1 MVSFTAVLERG
12 IVEDQDPTKVVSTPD
27 ISAMMGGGGG
37 GGDNGSHGS
46 IVDVEGIRPTSPSG
60 RSIASS
66 SQGSLVIDLPG
77 RFTVPHI
84 PSVFLFPLSIFT
96 TICKYEAKSLL
107 CFLINPRTF
116 LIKMGV

>member
-1 MVSFTAVLERG
+1 MYGLSFIAVLERG

-27 ISAMMGGGGG
+27 ISAMMGGGG

-77 RFTVPHI
+77 KRA
-84 PSVFLFPLSIFT
+84 L
-96 TICKYEAKSLL
+96 
-107 CFLINPRTF
+107 
-116 LIKMGV
+116 